1 MINPLRP
8 VRAFTSLAFDAVE
21 ALAFLFDFSDPADKI
36 WAEACDRLSDK
47 GAQEEV
53 GESALDRTSRLAQE
67 SLKSAF
73 WPHGS
78 AYDGWPDAERAR
90 KASSA
95 SVEPRVIKDRGLGPD
110 ERDGEWIDVDGD
122 HWRYDHEAGSWQNK
136 MSRGDIVTTWYNVP
150 ALDDD
155 SISAIYAP
163 FTEVLPSS
171 SADGSAHSPGP
182 LVEDSPAGP
191 EISGSQ
197 PRRAPQPLTCD
208 DFMDAARAAR
218 EKGDRIEHPN
228 FARHWHQL
236 ADRLEI
242 AAMTAAPTR
251 KPQVNK

>member
-136 MSRGDIVTTWYNVP
+136 MSRGDIATTWYNVP
-150 ALDDD
+150 ALDDGT
-155 SISAIYAP
+155 ISAIYAP
-163 FTEVLPSS
+163 FIEVIPSS
-171 SADGSAHSPGP
+171 PADGLAHSAVP
-182 LVEDSPAGP
+182 LAEDGPAGP
-191 EISGSQ
+191 EI
-197 PRRAPQPLTCD
+197 RAHSPAGPPTLTCD
-208 DFMDAARAAR
+208 DFMDAARAAH
-218 EKGDRIEHPN
+218 EKGNSIDHPN
-228 FARHWHQL
+228 FAAHGDEL
-236 ADRLEI
+236 AERLEV
-242 AAMTAAPTR
+242 AAISAAPAR
-251 KPQVNK
+251 ISVKK